1 MIKLDSTFHPSLNFF
16 HAVNAGLSGTQSTL
30 SFWHLPKP
38 QRFDKGNN
46 VSTELGRTELVKFLT
61 LSNDLELCWS
71 YAQVLFPN
79 GFLGQGG
86 PDKDATMAR
95 WS

>member
-16 HAVNAGLSGTQSTL
+16 HAVKAGLSGIWL
-30 SFWHLPKP
+30 LPQP
-38 QRFDKGNN
+38 HRSDKGSN
-46 VSTELGRTELVKFLT
+46 VSTKLGRTELVKFLT

-71 YAQVLFPN
+71 YAQVLFPT

-86 PDKDATMAR
+86 PNKDATMAR